1 MLQHYSSPLTT
12 EVLQEAIEEFSN
24 KVVNIVEEHIYIVFN
39 INNNVSNNGNTFVYN
54 SVYSPEDLDV
64 MRTL

>member
-12 EVLQEAIEEFSN
+12 EGLQEVIEEFSN

-39 INNNVSNNGNTFVYN
+39 INNNVSNNGNAFVNN
-54 SVYSPEDLDV
+54 SLYSPEDLDV

>member
-1 MLQHYSSPLTT
+1 MEGLHK
-12 EVLQEAIEEFSN
+12 AIEEFSN
-24 KVVNIVEEHIYIVFN
+24 KVVNIIEEHVSIVFN
-39 INNNVSNNGNTFVYN
+39 IDNNVSNNGNTFVNN